1 MEKGTIS
8 TDNFLSIDDT
18 RIMKAIA
25 ICCMLMHHLWSFPA
39 RVADKPLENFF
50 TIFGMP
56 STLYL
61 GFFGKICVPMF
72 FFFGGYGV
80 YKRTLG
86 KKYDVV
92 SRLKKLYFAYWK
104 VFVIFIPIGFIFFS
118 NQANYCGEPFLC
130 NRFAKFATK
139 ELISN
144 FLGFTSTYCREWWF
158 LISYAFAL
166 VCFPFV
172 RAIIDRFST
181 WANIFIAI
189 VVTILITNIFPGISK
204 NTTLGVLATNHLY
217 LKFFCQ
223 IAPYAACFWM
233 GAVVA
238 RNGLL
243 DRLND
248 SMKANGL
255 LNPIVDILTWVFIVF
270 LRQSEIGDKFDIFYI
285 PVLTVTGLD
294 LIRRIK
300 FVRSGFVHLGK
311 QSTNMWLIHPFCCYY
326 FGALAKIVSAPRN
339 AVLSL
344 LVLIAMT
351 YALSVL
357 VSLFWAGLGLAY
369 GKVKGKIVARRENAP
384 AGLQTRDERK

>member
-25 ICCMLMHHLWSFPA
+25 ICCMLMHHLWSFPVRIA
-39 RVADKPLENFF
+39 GEPLKNFF
-50 TIFGMP
+50 TIFGMQ
-56 STLYL
+56 STMYF

-72 FFFGGYGV
+72 FFFGGYGI
-80 YKRTLG
+80 YKRSLG

-92 SRLKKLYFAYWK
+92 GRLKKLYIAYWK
-104 VFVIFIPIGFIFFS
+104 VFLIFIPVGFIFFS
-118 NQANYCGEPFLC
+118 NQTPYCNDAFMYT
-130 NRFAKFATK
+130 RFAKFSSR

-144 FLGFTSTYCREWWF
+144 FLGFTSTYSREWWF

-166 VCFPFV
+166 ISFPLV
-172 RAIIDRFST
+172 RAVIDRFS
-181 WANIFIAI
+181 ARVNIFLAI
-189 VVTILITNIFPGISK
+189 VVTILLTNVFPGLSK
-204 NTTLGVLATNHLY
+204 NPNLGVLATNFLY
-217 LKFFCQ
+217 IKFFCQ

-248 SMKANGL
+248 SMKSNGL

-326 FGALAKIVSAPRN
+326 FGALAKVVSAPRY

-369 GKVKGKIVARRENAP
+369 GKVKGKICRKREA
-384 AGLQTRDERK
+384 TSSEE

>member
-1 MEKGTIS
+1 
-8 TDNFLSIDDT
+8 
-18 RIMKAIA
+18 
-25 ICCMLMHHLWSFPA
+25 
-39 RVADKPLENFF
+39 
-50 TIFGMP
+50 
-56 STLYL
+56 
-61 GFFGKICVPMF
+61 MF

-204 NTTLGVLATNHLY
+204 SPNLGVLGTNFLY
-217 LKFFCQ
+217 IKFFCQ

-369 GKVKGKIVARRENAP
+369 GKVKGKICRRLEAP
-384 AGLQTRDERK
+384 GSEHEP

>member
-8 TDNFLSIDDT
+8 TDSFLSIEDT

-204 NTTLGVLATNHLY
+204 SPNLGVLGTNFLY
-217 LKFFCQ
+217 IKFFCQ

-369 GKVKGKIVARRENAP
+369 GKVKGKICRRLEAP
-384 AGLQTRDERK
+384 GSEHEP